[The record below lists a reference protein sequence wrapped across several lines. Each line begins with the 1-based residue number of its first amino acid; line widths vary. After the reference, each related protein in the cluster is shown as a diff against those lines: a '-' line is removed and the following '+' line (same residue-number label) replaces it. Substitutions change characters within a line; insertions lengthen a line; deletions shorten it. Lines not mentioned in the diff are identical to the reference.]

1 MTDHNAD
8 GEIKASAHEDSAHK
22 DIAGDIPASANEAS
36 LVPDLDE
43 AVEAA
48 AKANEASQAA
58 VPAEKQFSREITL
71 QRLTPHS
78 SWEDYA
84 FRDEANHT
92 QAANDAPAAS
102 ESHAGRRLSI
112 AAIVAI
118 AAAVGAI
125 GGSLATV
132 GVGHYLKGDQTVV
145 TAAATAAEQARAT
158 DSAIAKIHADIAALK
173 SGASA
178 QSAKLAERIEKVEK
192 AQAEPAA
199 KLAKLSEAV
208 EKLRAPAPVA
218 AASAPE
224 TTGSIKP
231 AKPVAAATQ
240 PNRLPTVEGWVLR
253 DVYDGTATV
262 IGRAG
267 IFDVIPGDPLPGVG
281 RVDAIR
287 RQDGRWVVVTSRGL
301 IVAR

>member
-8 GEIKASAHEDSAHK
+8 GEIK
-22 DIAGDIPASANEAS
+22 DISGNDAGHHDEAS
-36 LVPDLDE
+36 LVPESSDMVHE
-43 AVEAA
+43 
-48 AKANEASQAA
+48 AKAPEASAQTGLATQ
-58 VPAEKQFSREITL
+58 PTKEITL
-71 QRLTPHS
+71 QRLTPHT

-84 FRDEANHT
+84 FRDGAEHE
-92 QAANDAPAAS
+92 QAADAAAPEPAAS
-102 ESHAGRRLSI
+102 RRLSM

-132 GVGHYLKGDQTVV
+132 GAGHFLKNDQTASLAASAS
-145 TAAATAAEQARAT
+145 TAAAEQART
-158 DSAIAKIHADIAALK
+158 VDSAIAKINADIAALK
-173 SGASA
+173 SGTSA
-178 QSAKLAERIEKVEK
+178 QSARIAERVEKIEK

-208 EKLRAPAPVA
+208 EKLRAPAPAPVA
-218 AASAPE
+218 AATPAPE

-231 AKPVAAATQ
+231 TAAQ
-240 PNRLPTVEGWVLR
+240 PNRLPVVEGWTLR
-253 DVYDGTATV
+253 EVFDGTATV
-262 IGRAG
+262 VGRAG
-267 IFDVIPGDPLPGVG
+267 IFDVIPGDPLPGIG

-287 RQDGRWVVVTSRGL
+287 KQDGRWVVVTSRGL

>member
-22 DIAGDIPASANEAS
+22 DTIGDVPASANEAS

-125 GGSLATV
+125 GGSFATV

-145 TAAATAAEQARAT
+145 TAAAKAAEQARAT
-158 DSAIAKIHADIAALK
+158 DSAIAKIHADIATLK

-231 AKPVAAATQ
+231 AATQ

-262 IGRAG
+262 VGRAG